1 MEISELLLLDK
12 KTQADALISIS
23 TNTKYTMLQFASQ
36 KGYLK
41 IVKLLLMKNDTN
53 VDSRTQGDNA
63 TALHLAANN
72 GHLDVV
78 KLLIEFGKADATAV
92 DSFGR
97 TPLHCACTKKMLYE
111 NQEASK
117 IKNIFICSNPPRYC
131 SSLSW

>member
-72 GHLDVV
+72 RHLDVV
-78 KLLIEFGKADATAV
+78 KLLIEVGKADATAV

-97 TPLHCACTKKMLYE
+97 TPLHCACTKKMFYE

-117 IKNIFICSNPPRYC
+117 KKKLFVVIYPGAAAQ
-131 SSLSW
+131 LVGH